1 MQATS
6 RPSWAYSTLIII
18 ATIASFSHECC
29 CCPCLVIKF
38 VVLVRKSNPSRGS
51 ERRLRRLQTIVFHCR
66 LSKNATQYRRDV
78 WVRIALKLAF
88 LSAFYF
94 SNQGVDQ
101 GNDNIGLSP
110 ALNCLKPLACPLEEF
125 LSSTTGPA
133 DNKGTASSAG
143 GCPQQLPVR
152 GGHDGCDRRC
162 NHAEAVAGPVHHWG
176 HRCRCPGS
184 SLPGPA
190 NL

>member
-38 VVLVRKSNPSRGS
+38 VVLVWKSNPSRGS

-66 LSKNATQYRRDV
+66 LYKNATQYRRDV

-101 GNDNIGLSP
+101 GNERETLVCIRKGVAPRGCVQRWRQSQAGRRDASLEPRSP
-110 ALNCLKPLACPLEEF
+110 P
-125 LSSTTGPA
+125 
-133 DNKGTASSAG
+133 DIY
-143 GCPQQLPVR
+143 QQARKETIR
-152 GGHDGCDRRC
+152 GFGYG
-162 NHAEAVAGPVHHWG
+162 
-176 HRCRCPGS
+176 
-184 SLPGPA
+184 
-190 NL
+190 

>member
-38 VVLVRKSNPSRGS
+38 VVVVRKSNPSRGS

-66 LSKNATQYRRDV
+66 LYKNATQYRRDV

-101 GNDNIGLSP
+101 GSDNIGLSP
-110 ALNCLKPLACPLEEF
+110 ALNCLKPLACSPNCVLVLGIPLEHHRAGREQRHSHIRRG
-125 LSSTTGPA
+125 LPSAATRARRPRRVRSQVQSCRSCRGSRPPL
-133 DNKGTASSAG
+133 GT
-143 GCPQQLPVR
+143 PL
-152 GGHDGCDRRC
+152 
-162 NHAEAVAGPVHHWG
+162 
-176 HRCRCPGS
+176 
-184 SLPGPA
+184 
-190 NL
+190 